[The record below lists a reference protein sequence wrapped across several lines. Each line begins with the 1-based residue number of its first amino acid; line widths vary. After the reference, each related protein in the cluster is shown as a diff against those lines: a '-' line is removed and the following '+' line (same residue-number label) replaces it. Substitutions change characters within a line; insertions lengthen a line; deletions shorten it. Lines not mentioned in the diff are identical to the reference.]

1 MRCPLRRKERED
13 PPLIVHI
20 KNNEEVRSYPFEGG
34 TGPLFLSH
42 GRSISKAEAEC
53 LCGAN
58 DVASKKTSQ
67 FAVYFLVL
75 HHK

>member
-34 TGPLFLSH
+34 TDPPFLSH
-42 GRSISKAEAEC
+42 GGSISKAEAGC

-67 FAVYFLVL
+67 FAF
-75 HHK
+75 